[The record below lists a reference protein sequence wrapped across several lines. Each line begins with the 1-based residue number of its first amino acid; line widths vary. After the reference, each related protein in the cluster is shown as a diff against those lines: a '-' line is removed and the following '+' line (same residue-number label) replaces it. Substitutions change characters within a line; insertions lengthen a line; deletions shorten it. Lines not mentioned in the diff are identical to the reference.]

1 MPDPLDDVTG
11 EYVLGLLDEAERI
24 ALERRMTADPAV
36 RDAVAAWSRHLMP
49 MHETTPPETPPPHLW
64 TAIKARIGTMSA
76 NQARRR
82 TEGVWM
88 SIAPG
93 VTMRLLYVD
102 PVYGTRSAIMRMQS
116 GSAVP
121 AHEHDALEECFVID
135 GSIHIADAEYGSGD
149 HVLGQRGSP
158 HPTIV
163 STSGATLLLHWSPVG
178 A

>member
-1 MPDPLDDVTG
+1 MPDPLDDLTG
-11 EYVLGLLDEAERI
+11 EYVLGLLDEPERI
-24 ALERRMTADPAV
+24 ALERRMTGDPAV
-36 RDAVAAWSRHLMP
+36 RAAAAAWSRRLMAI
-49 MHETTPPETPPPHLW
+49 HEATPPETPPPHLW
-64 TAIKARIGTMSA
+64 TFIKARIGTMGA

-93 VTMRLLYVD
+93 VTMRLLYVEPAD
-102 PVYGTRSAIMRMQS
+102 GARSAIMRMQN

-121 AHEHDALEECFVID
+121 AHDHDALEECFVID
-135 GSIHIADAEYGSGD
+135 GSIRVDDAEYGAGD

-163 STSGATLLLHWSPVG
+163 STSGATLLLHWRP
-178 A
+178 AAA